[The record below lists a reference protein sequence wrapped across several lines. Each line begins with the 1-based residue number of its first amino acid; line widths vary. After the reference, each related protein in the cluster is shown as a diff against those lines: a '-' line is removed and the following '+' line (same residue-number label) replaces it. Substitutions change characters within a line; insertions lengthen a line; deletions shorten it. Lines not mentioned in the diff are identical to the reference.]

1 MWSVG
6 TRVVANTTGSTPVK
20 VGTMI
25 ALIIHISTLYHLCCH
40 GRPLNS
46 PCENRNK
53 NVISKRK
60 ILCEVLIT
68 YSPPYLYSHFF
79 FQFEIRLQT
88 FEGVTPLNNR
98 RDSDAPQQKNR
109 CEGMDES
116 CVSPLSEPVGVQ
128 SVSPSVSWVIQ
139 FSYLTPVQTH
149 HSVSQS
155 YQTTQT

>member
-53 NVISKRK
+53 NVFSKRK
-60 ILCEVLIT
+60 ILCEVFIR
-68 YSPPYLYSHFF
+68 YSPPSSLSSMFW
-79 FQFEIRLQT
+79 LT
-88 FEGVTPLNNR
+88 SSVGKLFEGVTPLIIH
-98 RDSDAPQQKNR
+98 RDGDVPQMKNR
-109 CEGMDES
+109 CESMEAS
-116 CVSPLSEPVGVQ
+116 CVSPLSEPVVVQ

-155 YQTTQT
+155 CQTTQT